1 MFCFF
6 HCLLLLFCSYTML
19 MFRFV
24 SDFTSGPHV
33 ANAIKQ
39 LQPQGRT
46 LAVHLLYLLKH
57 ATRDYFTA
65 VIAT

>member
-1 MFCFF
+1 
-6 HCLLLLFCSYTML
+6 ML